1 MLGVLPRVLK
11 KRQRVYRRK
20 FKEPQLET
28 TVLPGHSKCISVNLL
43 VNNAAYDRETRSPS
57 NYHSSDEFM
66 DVDYLDEAFEDIEC
80 QVLNMIIENKLS
92 VDPDRTPS
100 VQLAAELSAWAS
112 KYSVP
117 LAGVSDLLKILK
129 QSAGLYLPNDA
140 RTLLK
145 IPRKSN
151 LRKICNGEYIH
162 MGVAEFLRRFNLI
175 DYIEEGHPVILSISV
190 DGTPVS
196 KSGANDLWIISGAVH
211 TEEFKRH
218 VFIVGIF
225 NGPSKPTSFNTF
237 LEEFVDEI
245 NGLLSTGFHKDDR
258 VYPVKLKYFT
268 ADAPA
273 VAYIKSIKSHGGYSA
288 CPKCETRGT
297 NIPGSRKIVY
307 PEVDAPVRTDMKFRR
322 RISKN
327 NQDCH
332 HLSTEHTILENLPID
347 MIKDFVIDKMHA
359 VDEGVCGKI
368 LIAFTG
374 KANPQKLTKDKINKI
389 DDRIKECTKFF
400 PMEFQRKLRT
410 PNYISKMKATEFR
423 SFLLYAGPVLFHQII
438 PMNTYLHFL
447 RFSIAIRILCS
458 QFLNLKYNK
467 TAKAMLTS
475 FVVTYPEL
483 YGLDT
488 VSYNVH
494 VLLHLADDAYLHGP
508 LDSYSCYPFEAN
520 IKKIKRYLHAQNKLL
535 QQIFNRLQEELN
547 SVAVTKAAN
556 NTLKLSHFVYN
567 LDRFYRLTYP
577 NFTIRAD
584 SISDNCIMWNAP
596 DGIVILR
603 VIFFEKKDESIY
615 VTGQQLEVK
624 ESLCSSKWTLKL
636 NMLIG

>member
-1 MLGVLPRVLK
+1 
-11 KRQRVYRRK
+11 
-20 FKEPQLET
+20 
-28 TVLPGHSKCISVNLL
+28 
-43 VNNAAYDRETRSPS
+43 
-57 NYHSSDEFM
+57 M

-92 VDPDRTPS
+92 VEPDRTPS

-112 KYSVP
+112 KYCVP

-145 IPRKSN
+145 TPRKSN

-175 DYIEEGHPVILSISV
+175 DYIEEGHPVILSFSV

-237 LEEFVDEI
+237 LEELVDEI

-322 RISKN
+322 RISS
-327 NQDCH
+327 NQQDFH

-359 VDEGVCGKI
+359 VDEGVCKKI
-368 LIAFTG
+368 LIAFTEEIEDS
-374 KANPQKLTKDKINKI
+374 Q
-389 DDRIKECTKFF
+389 
-400 PMEFQRKLRT
+400 
-410 PNYISKMKATEFR
+410 
-423 SFLLYAGPVLFHQII
+423 LY
-438 PMNTYLHFL
+438 
-447 RFSIAIRILCS
+447 
-458 QFLNLKYNK
+458 LKN
-467 TAKAMLTS
+467 
-475 FVVTYPEL
+475 
-483 YGLDT
+483 
-488 VSYNVH
+488 
-494 VLLHLADDAYLHGP
+494 
-508 LDSYSCYPFEAN
+508 
-520 IKKIKRYLHAQNKLL
+520 
-535 QQIFNRLQEELN
+535 
-547 SVAVTKAAN
+547 
-556 NTLKLSHFVYN
+556 
-567 LDRFYRLTYP
+567 
-577 NFTIRAD
+577 
-584 SISDNCIMWNAP
+584 
-596 DGIVILR
+596 
-603 VIFFEKKDESIY
+603 ES
-615 VTGQQLEVK
+615 
-624 ESLCSSKWTLKL
+624 
-636 NMLIG
+636 N